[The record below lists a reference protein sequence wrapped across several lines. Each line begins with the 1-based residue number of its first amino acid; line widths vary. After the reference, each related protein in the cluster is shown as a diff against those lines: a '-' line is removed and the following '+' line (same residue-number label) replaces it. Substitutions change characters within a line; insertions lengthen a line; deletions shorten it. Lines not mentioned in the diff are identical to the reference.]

1 MKIKQLSLLLLLYI
15 ASIANDT
22 TSYSTE
28 EILAF
33 IAKPVTHPD
42 ITIST
47 KGRAGYGTSELLYQE
62 PKTDLYGGVLLTLDI
77 LSSADIRKRKEEQ
90 DKIRAN
96 ALSLLTTIEEHL
108 NLTWQYSKQRTA
120 YKKRL
125 SWHEKRIKLN
135 LDDHSTIYPI
145 EQVII
150 DLNTHIYKEQA
161 EIKRAQ
167 LSLASLAGDKWE
179 ELYEM
184 IQKWDREL

>member
-108 NLTWQYSKQRTA
+108 NLTWQYTTQRTA
-120 YKKRL
+120 YKERL
-125 SWHEKRIKLN
+125 KWLEKRVELN
-135 LDDHSTIYPI
+135 LEEQSSLYPI
-145 EQVII
+145 EQII
-150 DLNTHIYKEQA
+150 ITLNTHIYKEQA

-167 LSLASLAGDKWE
+167 LSLASLAGNKWE
-179 ELYEM
+179 ELFNM
-184 IQKWDREL
+184 VKKWDRKL